1 MICKAVLG
9 WLPDDLCSWAKRMR
23 KFASNVSV
31 YLKMFGIEMFGI
43 RLLSSCPAKRTP
55 TIDSCKMRRQ
65 SASRK
70 SGKTT
75 VGAPSQYPW
84 RSAQGF
90 LHRRDQAQTLSVLFI
105 DVH

>member
-9 WLPDDLCSWAKRMR
+9 WLPDDLCYWAQRMR
-23 KFASNVSV
+23 QFASNVSV
-31 YLKMFGIEMFGI
+31 YLEMLGI
-43 RLLSSCPAKRTP
+43 RLLSSCPAKRTT

-65 SASRK
+65 SATRK
-70 SGKTT
+70 SGKATT
-75 VGAPSQYPW
+75 GAPSQYPW